1 MATIDGPSGGASGA
15 GALPAFAVVS
25 RTGRRRRPSGEP
37 PPLPRPIN
45 TSGWVYLS
53 AAGGVLAVWTLL
65 WLGKGAEPLSDALLR
80 ADLAVLRWFERLRTD
95 ALTAVMHDVHAL
107 GSERTAQALRWVTVL
122 ALLVLRR
129 FRHLLVF
136 LGVILVVGT
145 VTAASS
151 LAIGRLR
158 PVGVEILGSWDGYAH
173 PSAPVVALGLSLVG
187 IVYTLVPGGTWR
199 NRAKW
204 VAGVPIVALAASR
217 LYLGVDHPSDVF
229 VGAVLGMA
237 IPVVAFRLLTPND
250 VFPLSYRRGRTAHL
264 DVSGRRGEAIAEA
277 LQTQFGF
284 TLVELRHFRL
294 ESSAGST
301 PLLLR
306 VCRAVDREPTEVFA
320 KLYAHAHLRSD
331 RWYKLGRT
339 IRYGRLED
347 EGTFSSVRRLVEYED
362 YLLRVMAD
370 AGLPVPLSYGFA
382 EITPEREYLL
392 VTEFLTGAVELDDAE
407 VDEEVIDSG
416 LRVVRQMWDAGLA
429 HRDLKPANVLV
440 RDGKVFLIDVAFATV
455 RPSPWRQAVDLT
467 NMMLTLALRS
477 SAEQVYERALQ
488 WFHPDEIA
496 EALAASRSVTIPS
509 QLRARLRADGRDL
522 LGCFRQLAP
531 ERPPISIQRWTLRRM
546 GLTLAAAGSVVAAA
560 ALLVFYL
567 TATGLL

>member
-1 MATIDGPSGGASGA
+1 MTTVEGPSRGGSGA
-15 GALPAFAVVS
+15 GALPGLAVVS

-37 PPLPRPIN
+37 PPLPHPIS

-53 AAGGVLAVWTLL
+53 AAGGVLAVWLLL
-65 WLGKGAEPLSDALLR
+65 WLGKGVEPFSDALLR
-80 ADLAVLRWFERLRTD
+80 ADLAVLGWFERVRTES
-95 ALTAVMHDVHAL
+95 LTAVMLDVHAL
-107 GSERTAQALRWVTVL
+107 GSEWTARVLRWVTVV
-122 ALLVLRR
+122 ALLLLRR

-136 LGVILVVGT
+136 LGVILVVST
-145 VTAASS
+145 VATASA

-158 PVGVEILGSWDGYAH
+158 PVGVEMLGTWDGYAH
-173 PSAPVVALGLSLVG
+173 PSTPVVALGVSVVG

-204 VAGVPIVALAASR
+204 VAGVPIVGLAASR
-217 LYLGVDHPSDVF
+217 LYLGLDHPSDVF
-229 VGAVLGMA
+229 VAAVLGMA
-237 IPVVAFRLLTPND
+237 VPVVAFRLLTPND
-250 VFPLSYRRGRTAHL
+250 VFPLTYRRGRSAHL
-264 DVSGRRGEAIAEA
+264 DVGGRRGEAITEA
-277 LQTQFGF
+277 LREQFG
-284 TLVELRHFRL
+284 LVLLDFRHFRL
-294 ESSAGST
+294 EGSAGST
-301 PLLLR
+301 PLLMQ
-306 VCRAVDREPTEVFA
+306 VCRDVGGESTQLFG
-320 KLYAHAHLRSD
+320 KLYAQAHLRSD

-370 AGLPVPLSYGFA
+370 AGIPVPLSYGFA

-407 VDEEVIDSG
+407 VDQTVIDSG
-416 LRVVRQMWDAGLA
+416 LAVVRQMWDAGLA

-477 SAEQVYERALQ
+477 TPEQVYERALLL
-488 WFHPDEIA
+488 FDPDDIA
-496 EALAASRSVTIPS
+496 EALAASRSVTMPS
-509 QLRARLRADGRDL
+509 QLRARLRTDGRDL
-522 LGCFRQLAP
+522 LACFRQLAP
-531 ERPPISIQRWTLRRM
+531 ERPPISIQRWSLRRI
-546 GLTLAAAGSVVAAA
+546 GLTLAAGGSVAGAVALVAINLRAA
-560 ALLVFYL
+560 
-567 TATGLL
+567 GLL

>member
-1 MATIDGPSGGASGA
+1 
-15 GALPAFAVVS
+15 
-25 RTGRRRRPSGEP
+25 
-37 PPLPRPIN
+37 PPLPHPIN
-45 TSGWVYLS
+45 TSGWVYLA

-65 WLGKGAEPLSDALLR
+65 WVGRGAEPLSDALLR

-107 GSERTAQALRWVTVL
+107 GSERTAQVLRWLAVL

-129 FRHLLVF
+129 FRHLVVF
-136 LGVILVVGT
+136 LGVILVVGA

-158 PVGVEILGSWDGYAH
+158 PVGVEILGRWDGYAH

-204 VAGVPIVALAASR
+204 VAGVPIVALAVSR

-229 VGAVLGMA
+229 VGAVLGMG

-250 VFPLSYRRGRTAHL
+250 VFPVSYRRGRTAHL
-264 DVSGRRGEAIAEA
+264 DVSGRRGDAIAEA
-277 LQTQFGF
+277 LRTQFGF
-284 TLVELRHFRL
+284 ILVELRPFRL
-294 ESSAGST
+294 QSSAGST
-301 PLLLR
+301 PLRMR
-306 VCRAVDREPTEVFA
+306 VCRSVDREPTEVFA

-407 VDEEVIDSG
+407 VDDRVIDSG
-416 LRVVRQMWDAGLA
+416 LSVVRQMWDAGLA
-429 HRDLKPANVLV
+429 HRDVKPANVLV

-477 SAEQVYERALQ
+477 SAERVYERALQ
-488 WFHPDEIA
+488 WFEPDEIA

-509 QLRARLRADGRDL
+509 QLRARLRADERDL

-531 ERPPISIQRWTLRRM
+531 ERPPISIQRWTVRRM
-546 GLTLAAAGSVVAAA
+546 ALTLAVGAAVVAAA

>member
-1 MATIDGPSGGASGA
+1 MTTVEGPSRGGSGA
-15 GALPAFAVVS
+15 GALPRLAVVS

-37 PPLPRPIN
+37 PPLPHPIN

-53 AAGGVLAVWTLL
+53 AAGGVLAVWLLL
-65 WLGKGAEPLSDALLR
+65 WLGKGVEPFSDALLR
-80 ADLAVLRWFERLRTD
+80 ADLAVLGWFERVRTD
-95 ALTAVMHDVHAL
+95 ALTAVMLDVHAL
-107 GSERTAQALRWVTVL
+107 GSEWTARVLRWVTVV
-122 ALLVLRR
+122 ALLLLRR

-145 VTAASS
+145 VATASA

-158 PVGVEILGSWDGYAH
+158 PIGVEILGTWDGYAH
-173 PSAPVVALGLSLVG
+173 PSAPVVALGVSLVG

-204 VAGVPIVALAASR
+204 VAGVPIVTLAASR

-229 VGAVLGMA
+229 VAAVLGMA
-237 IPVVAFRLLTPND
+237 VPVVAFRLLTPND
-250 VFPLSYRRGRTAHL
+250 VFPLTYRRGRTAHL
-264 DVSGRRGEAIAEA
+264 DVGGRRGEAITEA
-277 LQTQFGF
+277 LREQFG
-284 TLVELRHFRL
+284 LVLVDLRHFRL
-294 ESSAGST
+294 EGSAGST
-301 PLLLR
+301 PLLMH
-306 VCRAVDREPTEVFA
+306 VCRDVDHEPTQLFA
-320 KLYAHAHLRSD
+320 KLYAQAHLRSD

-370 AGLPVPLSYGFA
+370 AGIPVPLSYGFA

-407 VDEEVIDSG
+407 VDQTVIDSG
-416 LRVVRQMWDAGLA
+416 LAVVRQMWDAGLA

-477 SAEQVYERALQ
+477 TPEQVYERALLL
-488 WFHPDEIA
+488 FDPDDIA
-496 EALAASRSVTIPS
+496 EALAASRSVTMPS
-509 QLRARLRADGRDL
+509 QLRARLRVEGRDL

-531 ERPPISIQRWTLRRM
+531 ERPPISIQRWSLRRI
-546 GLTLAAAGSVVAAA
+546 GLTLAAAGSVAGAVALVAINLRAA
-560 ALLVFYL
+560 
-567 TATGLL
+567 GLL